1 MRMTYQR
8 ASSVDHDQMVT
19 VVQASGISHDDQE
32 VTVVLTKTRRG
43 WARRSA
49 TRGWDRENVSREN
62 MNDLKAWFAV
72 DFKQHRGD
80 CDGDGPGAAEMA
92 AFF

>member
-1 MRMTYQR
+1 MTYQR

-19 VVQASGISHDDQE
+19 VVQASGISHDDQA

-43 WARRSA
+43 WAQRSA
-49 TRGWDRENVSREN
+49 TRGWDREYVSREN
-62 MNDLKAWFAV
+62 MNDLKAWFAC
-72 DFKQHRGD
+72 DFKQHRVD
-80 CDGDGPGAAEMA
+80 CDGDGVEPGAAEMA